1 MCVKRFA
8 VLETNG
14 TGLLSINEGHLKN
27 FYYTVNSLATCT
39 SATSAKNREIPP
51 KSKMLLQIAKCD
63 ILALTLN
70 IHGWKNVYIIS
81 KVLQVLIYILHT

>member
-27 FYYTVNSLATCT
+27 FYYSVNSLATCT
-39 SATSAKNREIPP
+39 SAKNRAN
-51 KSKMLLQIAKCD
+51 S
-63 ILALTLN
+63 T
-70 IHGWKNVYIIS
+70 
-81 KVLQVLIYILHT
+81 KV

>member
-63 ILALTLN
+63 ILALTFN
-70 IHGWKNVYIIS
+70 IHGYRIS